1 MSQFLSLFDMFD
13 LKQLVNFPTHNSG
26 HTLDLFI
33 TRCVSTL
40 MSDVD
45 FGIHLFTDH
54 YSIHSVMNVPRF
66 NRSPTIK
73 KQIRVVKTI
82 NPAAFSTD
90 ILASPLYSVPPSDLQ
105 SYSTLFSTTLSSLLD
120 KHAPLKTISCSS
132 RPNKPFITPE
142 ILCEK
147 LNVPNLNQF
156 IAAKTEQN
164 KINFKNY
171 SK

>member
-1 MSQFLSLFDMFD
+1 MFN

-45 FGIHLFTDH
+45 FGIHPCTDH

-73 KQIRVVKTI
+73 KQIRAIKSI
-82 NPAAFSTD
+82 DPAAFRLIFLPRLFTAF
-90 ILASPLYSVPPSDLQ
+90 LPLICNHIPLRSLLHCPLHRR
-105 SYSTLFSTTLSSLLD
+105 LSSG
-120 KHAPLKTISCSS
+120 AQSS
-132 RPNKPFITPE
+132 RSVMFV
-142 ILCEK
+142 ILLLQEC
-147 LNVPNLNQF
+147 
-156 IAAKTEQN
+156 
-164 KINFKNY
+164 
-171 SK
+171 